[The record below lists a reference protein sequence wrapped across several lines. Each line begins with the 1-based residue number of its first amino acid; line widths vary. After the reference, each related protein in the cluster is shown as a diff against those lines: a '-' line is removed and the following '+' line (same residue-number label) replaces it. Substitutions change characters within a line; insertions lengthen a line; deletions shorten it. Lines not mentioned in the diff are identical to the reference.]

1 MNSTSQSLPPSTSPT
16 ASKALILLLGLAV
29 GVIVANLYYAQ
40 PLVALIASALGLDP
54 AAAGLIVTLTQVGY
68 GLGVLFIVPLGD
80 LIENRKLILTLMVT
94 AVFALLGLALSSQ
107 IVPYFLAALAV
118 GIAACSV
125 QIIVPYAAHLTPEAT
140 RGRVVGSLMS
150 GLMLGI
156 MLSRPIASLLTDL
169 ISWHAVFYLSAGL
182 MVLLGLALYKF
193 LPPRQPANLNLKYQD
208 LIGSMAQLFL
218 RTPLLRRRAVYQA
231 FMFAAF
237 CLFWTATPLLLSGPD
252 FHLSQTG
259 IALFALAG
267 VAGAVVAPLAG
278 RLADHGWSR
287 AGTVMAMASGCL
299 AFLMT
304 HLVPLGSVTSLVL
317 LVISAILLDAGVT
330 ANLVLGQRAIFSLR
344 AKYRSRL
351 NGLYI
356 ATIFVGGAFGSSVGA
371 WAYAHGSWYLTSWVG
386 FTLPLAG
393 LLYFGT
399 EWLTGFQ
406 KKKSI
411 SRSITAAKT

>member
-1 MNSTSQSLPPSTSPT
+1 MNTTIAPNQT

-40 PLVALIASALGLDP
+40 PLIALISQSLGLNP

-68 GLGVLFIVPLGD
+68 GLGVLFLVPLGD
-80 LIENRKLILTLMVT
+80 LVENRKLILSLIII
-94 AVFALLGLALSSQ
+94 AVFALLGLGLSTH
-107 IVPYFLAALAV
+107 IIPYFLAALAMGV
-118 GIAACSV
+118 GASSV

-140 RGRVVGSLMS
+140 RGRVVGGLMS

-156 MLSRPIASLLTDL
+156 MLSRPIASILTDL
-169 ISWHAVFYLSAGL
+169 FSWHAVFYLSAGL
-182 MVLLGLALYKF
+182 MVLIGIVLFKF
-193 LPPRQPANLNLKYQD
+193 LPPRQPTQQNIKYPD

-218 RTPLLRRRAVYQA
+218 RTPLLRRRAIYQA
-231 FMFAAF
+231 FMFGAF
-237 CLFWTATPLLLSGPD
+237 CLFWTASPLLLAGPE

-267 VAGAVVAPLAG
+267 VAGAIVAPMAG
-278 RLADHGWSR
+278 RFADRGWTR
-287 AGTVMAMASGCL
+287 VGTFLSMLSGCV

-304 HLVPLGSVTSLVL
+304 HLLPLGSVASLALLVL
-317 LVISAILLDAGVT
+317 AAILLDAGVT

-356 ATIFVGGAFGSSVGA
+356 ATIFVGGAVGSSAGA
-371 WAYAHGSWYLTSWVG
+371 WAYAHGGWNLTSWVG
-386 FTLPLAG
+386 FIFPLAA

-399 EWLTGFQ
+399 EWLIV
-406 KKKSI
+406 KKK
-411 SRSITAAKT
+411 RNK

>member
-1 MNSTSQSLPPSTSPT
+1 MNTVIAENHTAPPSGSR
-16 ASKALILLLGLAV
+16 ALILLLGLAV
-29 GVIVANLYYAQ
+29 GVIAANLYYAQ
-40 PLVALIASALGLDP
+40 PLIALISQSLGLDP

-80 LIENRKLILTLMVT
+80 LIENRKLILILMVI
-94 AVFALLGLALSSQ
+94 AVLALLGLALSTQ
-107 IVPYFLAALAV
+107 IVPYFLAALAT
-118 GIAACSV
+118 GIGACSV

-169 ISWHAVFYLSAGL
+169 FSWHAVFYLSASL
-182 MVLLGLALYKF
+182 MVLLGAALYKF
-193 LPPRQPANLNLKYQD
+193 LPPRQPANLDLRYAD

-218 RTPLLRRRAVYQA
+218 RTSLLRRRAFYQA

-237 CLFWTATPLLLSGPD
+237 CLFWTATPLLLSGPE

-267 VAGAVVAPLAG
+267 VAGAIFAPLAG
-278 RLADHGWSR
+278 RFADRGWTR
-287 AGTVMAMASGCL
+287 IGTFASMLSGCV

-304 HLVPLGSVTSLVL
+304 HLVPLGSVSSLALLVL
-317 LVISAILLDAGVT
+317 SAILLDAGVT

-371 WAYAHGSWYLTSWVG
+371 WAYAQGGWNLTSWVG
-386 FTLPLAG
+386 FAMPLGA

-399 EWLTGFQ
+399 EWR
-406 KKKSI
+406 K
-411 SRSITAAKT
+411 

>member
-1 MNSTSQSLPPSTSPT
+1 MNTVIAENHTAPPSGSR
-16 ASKALILLLGLAV
+16 ALILLLGLAV
-29 GVIVANLYYAQ
+29 GVIAANLYYAQ
-40 PLVALIASALGLDP
+40 PLIALISQSLGLDP

-80 LIENRKLILTLMVT
+80 LIENRKLILILMVI
-94 AVFALLGLALSSQ
+94 AVLALLGLALSTQ
-107 IVPYFLAALAV
+107 IVPYFLAALAT
-118 GIAACSV
+118 GIGACSV

-169 ISWHAVFYLSAGL
+169 FSWHAVFYLSASL
-182 MVLLGLALYKF
+182 MVLLGAALYKF
-193 LPPRQPANLNLKYQD
+193 LPPRQPANLDLRYAD

-218 RTPLLRRRAVYQA
+218 RTSLLRRRAFYQA

-237 CLFWTATPLLLSGPD
+237 CLFWTATPLLLSGPE

-267 VAGAVVAPLAG
+267 VAGAIVAPLAG
-278 RLADHGWSR
+278 RFADRGWTR
-287 AGTVMAMASGCL
+287 IGTFASMLSGCV

-304 HLVPLGSVTSLVL
+304 HLVPLGSVSSLALLVL
-317 LVISAILLDAGVT
+317 SAILLDAGVT

-371 WAYAHGSWYLTSWVG
+371 WAYAKGGWNLTSWVG
-386 FTLPLAG
+386 FAMPLGA

-399 EWLTGFQ
+399 EWR
-406 KKKSI
+406 K
-411 SRSITAAKT
+411 

>member
-1 MNSTSQSLPPSTSPT
+1 MKTT
-16 ASKALILLLGLAV
+16 AIENHIGNQTAPKALILLLGLAV
-29 GVIVANLYYAQ
+29 GVIAANLYYAQ
-40 PLVALIASALGLDP
+40 PLIALISQSLGLDP

-80 LIENRKLILTLMVT
+80 LVENRKLILTLMVI
-94 AVFALLGLALSSQ
+94 AVFALLGLALSTQ
-107 IVPYFLAALAV
+107 IVPYFIAALV
-118 GIAACSV
+118 TGIGACSV

-156 MLSRPIASLLTDL
+156 MLSRPIASILTDL
-169 ISWHAVFYLSAGL
+169 FSWHAVFYLSASF
-182 MVLLGLALYKF
+182 MVLLGAALYKF
-193 LPPRQPANLNLKYQD
+193 LPTRQPADLNLKYSD
-208 LIGSMAQLFL
+208 LIGSMAHLFL
-218 RTPLLRRRAVYQA
+218 RTPILRRRAFYQG

-237 CLFWTATPLLLSGPD
+237 CLFWTATPLLLSGPE
-252 FHLSQTG
+252 FHLSQTA

-267 VAGAVVAPLAG
+267 VAGAIVAPLAG
-278 RLADHGWSR
+278 RFADRGWSR
-287 AGTVMAMASGCL
+287 IGTFASMLSGCL

-304 HLVPLGSVTSLVL
+304 HLVPLGSVTSLAL

-330 ANLVLGQRAIFSLR
+330 ANLVLGQRAIFSLP
-344 AKYRSRL
+344 AEYRSRL

-371 WAYAHGSWYLTSWVG
+371 WAYAHGGWNLTSWVG
-386 FTLPLAG
+386 FALPLGA

-399 EWLTGFQ
+399 EFL
-406 KKKSI
+406 
-411 SRSITAAKT
+411 AKRK

>member
-1 MNSTSQSLPPSTSPT
+1 MKTT
-16 ASKALILLLGLAV
+16 AIENHIGNQTAPKALILLLGLAV
-29 GVIVANLYYAQ
+29 GVIAANLYYAQ
-40 PLVALIASALGLDP
+40 PLIALISQSLGLDP

-80 LIENRKLILTLMVT
+80 LVENRKLILTLMVI
-94 AVFALLGLALSSQ
+94 AVFALLGLALSTQ
-107 IVPYFLAALAV
+107 IVPYFIAALAT
-118 GIAACSV
+118 GIGACSV

-156 MLSRPIASLLTDL
+156 MLSRPIASILTDL
-169 ISWHAVFYLSAGL
+169 FSWHAVFYLSASF
-182 MVLLGLALYKF
+182 MVLLGAALYKF
-193 LPPRQPANLNLKYQD
+193 LPIRQPADLNLKYSD
-208 LIGSMAQLFL
+208 LIGSMAHLFL
-218 RTPLLRRRAVYQA
+218 RTPILRRRAFYQG

-237 CLFWTATPLLLSGPD
+237 CLFWTATPLLLSGPE
-252 FHLSQTG
+252 FHLSQTA

-267 VAGAVVAPLAG
+267 VAGAIVAPLAG
-278 RLADHGWSR
+278 RFADRGWSR
-287 AGTVMAMASGCL
+287 IGTFASMLSGCL

-304 HLVPLGSVTSLVL
+304 HLVPLGSVTSLAL

-330 ANLVLGQRAIFSLR
+330 ANLVLGQRAIFSLP
-344 AKYRSRL
+344 AEYRSRL

-371 WAYAHGSWYLTSWVG
+371 WAYAHGGWNLTSWVG
-386 FTLPLAG
+386 FALPLGA

-399 EWLTGFQ
+399 EFL
-406 KKKSI
+406 
-411 SRSITAAKT
+411 AKRK

>member
-1 MNSTSQSLPPSTSPT
+1 MNTVIAENHTAPPSGSR
-16 ASKALILLLGLAV
+16 ALILLLGLAV
-29 GVIVANLYYAQ
+29 GVIAANLYYAQ
-40 PLVALIASALGLDP
+40 PLIALISQSLGLDP

-80 LIENRKLILTLMVT
+80 LIENRKLILILMVI
-94 AVFALLGLALSSQ
+94 AVLALLGLALSTQ
-107 IVPYFLAALAV
+107 IVPYFLAALAT
-118 GIAACSV
+118 GIGACSV

-169 ISWHAVFYLSAGL
+169 FSWHAVFYLSASL
-182 MVLLGLALYKF
+182 MVLLGAALYKF
-193 LPPRQPANLNLKYQD
+193 LPPRQPANLDLRYAD

-218 RTPLLRRRAVYQA
+218 RTSLLRRRAFYQA

-237 CLFWTATPLLLSGPD
+237 CLFWTATPLLLSGPE

-267 VAGAVVAPLAG
+267 VAGAIVAPLAG
-278 RLADHGWSR
+278 RFADRGWTR
-287 AGTVMAMASGCL
+287 IGTFASMLSGCV

-304 HLVPLGSVTSLVL
+304 HLVPLGSVSSLALLVL
-317 LVISAILLDAGVT
+317 SAILLDAGVT

-371 WAYAHGSWYLTSWVG
+371 WAYAQGGWNLTSWVG
-386 FTLPLAG
+386 FAMPLGA

-399 EWLTGFQ
+399 EWR
-406 KKKSI
+406 K
-411 SRSITAAKT
+411 

>member
-1 MNSTSQSLPPSTSPT
+1 MNT
-16 ASKALILLLGLAV
+16 ASTTQTNTIAPKALILLLGLAV
-29 GVIVANLYYAQ
+29 GVIAANLYYAQ
-40 PLVALIASALGLDP
+40 PLIALISQSLGLDP

-80 LIENRKLILTLMVT
+80 LVENRKLILTLMVI
-94 AVFALLGLALSSQ
+94 AVFALLGLALSTQ
-107 IVPYFLAALAV
+107 IIPYFFAALAT
-118 GIAACSV
+118 GIGACSV

-169 ISWHAVFYLSAGL
+169 FSWHAVFYLSASF
-182 MVLLGLALYKF
+182 MILLGLALYKF
-193 LPPRQPANLNLKYQD
+193 LPPRQPANLNLKYSD

-218 RTPLLRRRAVYQA
+218 RTPILRRRAVYQA
-231 FMFAAF
+231 FMFGAF
-237 CLFWTATPLLLSGPD
+237 CLFWTATPLLLSGPE
-252 FHLSQTG
+252 FHLSQTA

-267 VAGAVVAPLAG
+267 VAGAIVAPLAG
-278 RLADHGWSR
+278 RFADRGWSR
-287 AGTVMAMASGCL
+287 MGTFASMLSGCI

-304 HLVPLGSVTSLVL
+304 HLVPLGSVTSLAL
-317 LVISAILLDAGVT
+317 LVLSAILLDAGVT

-371 WAYAHGSWYLTSWVG
+371 WAYAHGGWNLTSWVG
-386 FTLPLAG
+386 LALPLGA
-393 LLYFGT
+393 LLYFAT
-399 EWLTGFQ
+399 E
-406 KKKSI
+406 
-411 SRSITAAKT
+411 RH